1 MRSYVKWVYFS
12 THWNHKKQRRHLRNG
27 NLIEQRHEDRTQL
40 LRTFYPRPFTHFPW
54 GAWFFLQPSA
64 SSDQKG
70 WVIVWLFIK
79 GPQETSLPR
88 TPPATYVHTPTSKAA
103 CYKRLTVVDCLAD
116 PTRITCWARENQQ
129 TKVPHQFTFLVP
141 SPQVMSSADPG
152 NQTGKRSMHLV
163 QRKQ

>member
-12 THWNHKKQRRHLRNG
+12 THWNHRQQRRHLRNG
-27 NLIEQRHEDRTQL
+27 NSIEQRYEDRTQL

-54 GAWFFLQPSA
+54 QAWLFLQPSA

-70 WVIVWLFIK
+70 WVTACLFIK

-88 TPPATYVHTPTSKAA
+88 TPPATYLSNTDLKGCTLQTPH
-103 CYKRLTVVDCLAD
+103 C
-116 PTRITCWARENQQ
+116 CWLPGR
-129 TKVPHQFTFLVP
+129 PHQAHLLSQRKSTGKNASSVHLPSTFT
-141 SPQVMSSADPG
+141 PG
-152 NQTGKRSMHLV
+152 RVLRKQTGKSSMHLV